1 MGCCRNDMT
10 MTSTRNNN
18 VSLFYHFMD
27 TFSGRVHGVDMKEQ
41 TQSSMKPNRVSLED
55 IDYGG

>member
-1 MGCCRNDMT
+1 MT

>member
-1 MGCCRNDMT
+1 MT

-27 TFSGRVHGVDMKEQ
+27 TFPGRVHAGDMKGQAQ
-41 TQSSMKPNRVSLED
+41 TTERLGYTRLED
-55 IDYGG
+55 IGHGG